1 MRCSVP
7 DARPALARRSRAAS
21 VCARAALSD
30 LGLNPRVASLKESK
44 TKALTDLAR
53 AMKEE
58 GKPVR
63 ARVGRSACCALRRSP
78 PSAPGYWSGC
88 WGAGLSRG
96 GVCGAA

>member
-44 TKALTDLAR
+44 TMALTDLAR

-63 ARVGRSACCALRRSP
+63 ARVVGRSVALRAASLTSLRPRLLVWLLGSQTLTHP
-78 PSAPGYWSGC
+78 L
-88 WGAGLSRG
+88 LS
-96 GVCGAA
+96 